1 MAVSLRTRLVVIM
14 VGLSLGMAVVIS
26 LSVLLSFRHLI
37 RQHLLEELR
46 EEASDFSE
54 LVDFSGGKIL
64 IRQGADWLEPE
75 HKYDSDHARYMVITD
90 TLFNTVQKSANLGD
104 RELQYYFDLHPE
116 DHSRLIDSKADS
128 IHFVCFIRPLTA
140 SSGVRYGYVLSA
152 TNTAQTS
159 TYISILERTSVI
171 VVVMA
176 IFAGGL
182 MAVFLARR
190 ITRPLMAIES
200 IAAGMDLSSLDQRIT
215 VKSKEA
221 EIKNLTK
228 SLNQLFER
236 LQRSV
241 RQINEFSSNVS
252 HELRTPLTI
261 LRGNIEVGLSR
272 DRTPDEYVSL
282 LSDLL
287 EETMHVI
294 KIIDDMLLLARADN
308 RALMV
313 KREPI
318 DLAQFCMEFKKDW
331 EIFCA
336 AKKQPLTCTVAE
348 GIRVEADRTML
359 YQMILNLIS
368 NASKYSP
375 DGSEIEVSVLR
386 TRSETGHSVEIRI
399 ADHGRGIP
407 SDDLAKVFDR
417 FYRVDKD
424 RSQDSGG
431 IGLGLSIT
439 KMIAELH
446 GGQVSLESIP
456 GRGTTVTVFLPE
468 IFAR

>member
-1 MAVSLRTRLVVIM
+1 
-14 VGLSLGMAVVIS
+14 
-26 LSVLLSFRHLI
+26 
-37 RQHLLEELR
+37 
-46 EEASDFSE
+46 
-54 LVDFSGGKIL
+54 
-64 IRQGADWLEPE
+64 
-75 HKYDSDHARYMVITD
+75 
-90 TLFNTVQKSANLGD
+90 
-104 RELQYYFDLHPE
+104 
-116 DHSRLIDSKADS
+116 
-128 IHFVCFIRPLTA
+128 
-140 SSGVRYGYVLSA
+140 
-152 TNTAQTS
+152 
-159 TYISILERTSVI
+159 
-171 VVVMA
+171 MA